1 MNIAV
6 SCQVAIKYV
15 SKLQAE
21 EEIELV
27 STSYTIPYF

>member
-1 MNIAV
+1 MNIVV

-21 EEIELV
+21 EAIELV
-27 STSYTIPYF
+27 STSSMTQ